1 MRKFDRDAYLKTIQ
15 LAQEIR
21 DHNEQHRRFNSINQ
35 EIPNSIGLNI
45 KSILIAA
52 FVIAVAL
59 FVLIGSI
66 ILIPLV
72 LVATLGYLV
81 FLWCRTLIK

>member
-1 MRKFDRDAYLKTIQ
+1 MRKFDRDAYLKTMQ
-15 LAQEIR
+15 LAKEIR